1 MANFRSITQIGTSEP
16 FELQVA
22 RGQIPGHS
30 ALHKFGAVPEMS
42 VNTTGTVWDIDDTLY
57 PWSAFSSASVLTVDR
72 ASASD
77 AGKTIV
83 IQGLDENYQEITENV
98 TLTNATGNTTTR
110 TFIRVYRSYMY
121 NGSSANVGNI
131 DIKVSTTV
139 VARISAGNSQTLMG
153 VYTVPAGYTAY
164 LTQGVM
170 SVKSGADA
178 TGNFFVR
185 YGGETAFRIAH
196 TFEVASAE
204 YFYAFHVPFALPEK
218 SDVDI
223 RASVRSNNAR
233 VTAAF
238 DAYLIKNED
247 WTNGSEER
255 ESDTQNHW
263 QGRQLPQDQS
273 WCRHDQKGCCRVS

>member
-1 MANFRSITQIGTSEP
+1 MAHEIRSISQVGTSEP

-30 ALHKFGAVPEMS
+30 TLHKFGAVPAMS
-42 VNTTGTVWDIDDTLY
+42 INTTGTVWDINDTLY
-57 PWSAFSSASVLTVDR
+57 PWSAFATAGTLTVDR

-77 AGKTIV
+77 AGKIITI
-83 IQGLDENYQEITENV
+83 IGLDANYNEISENV
-98 TLTNATGNTTTR
+98 TLTNATGNPTSNS
-110 TFIRVYRSYMY
+110 FIRVYRAYMY
-121 NGSSANVGNI
+121 NGSAANVGNI
-131 DIKVSTTV
+131 DIKKGATT
-139 VARISAGNSQTLMG
+139 VARITAGKSQTLMG

-164 LTQGVM
+164 LSQGVM
-170 SVKSGADA
+170 SVQAGADA

-185 YGGETAFRIAH
+185 YGGQTAFRIAH

-233 VTAAF
+233 ITAAF
-238 DAYLIKNED
+238 DAILIKN
-247 WTNGSEER
+247 G
-255 ESDTQNHW
+255 
-263 QGRQLPQDQS
+263 GPL
-273 WCRHDQKGCCRVS
+273 

>member
-1 MANFRSITQIGTSEP
+1 MVHDIRSITQVGTSEP

-30 ALHKFGAVPEMS
+30 AVHKFGAVPEMS

-57 PWSAFSSASVLTVDR
+57 PWSSWSTAGTLTVDR

-77 AGKTIV
+77 AGKTITIV
-83 IQGLDENYQEITENV
+83 GLDADYNQITENV
-98 TLTNATGNTTTR
+98 TLTAATANATTQS
-110 TFIRVYRSYMY
+110 FIRVYRAYMY
-121 NGSSANVGNI
+121 NGSATNVGNI
-131 DIKVSTTV
+131 DIKKSATV
-139 VARISAGNSQTLMG
+139 VARITADKGQTLMA
-153 VYTVPAGYTAY
+153 VYTVPAGYSAY

-178 TGNFFVR
+178 TGNFFAR

-196 TFEVASAE
+196 TFEVASSD
-204 YFYAFHVPFALPEK
+204 YFYAFHVPFKLPEK
-218 SDVDI
+218 SDIDV

-238 DAYLIKNED
+238 DMYLIKE
-247 WTNGSEER
+247 TGP
-255 ESDTQNHW
+255 
-263 QGRQLPQDQS
+263 L
-273 WCRHDQKGCCRVS
+273 

>member
-1 MANFRSITQIGTSEP
+1 
-16 FELQVA
+16 
-22 RGQIPGHS
+22 
-30 ALHKFGAVPEMS
+30 
-42 VNTTGTVWDIDDTLY
+42 
-57 PWSAFSSASVLTVDR
+57 
-72 ASASD
+72 
-77 AGKTIV
+77 
-83 IQGLDENYQEITENV
+83 
-98 TLTNATGNTTTR
+98 
-110 TFIRVYRSYMY
+110 MY
-121 NGSSANVGNI
+121 NGSAANVGNI
-131 DIKVSTTV
+131 DIKVSTTI

-247 WTNGSEER
+247 WS
-255 ESDTQNHW
+255 
-263 QGRQLPQDQS
+263 
-273 WCRHDQKGCCRVS
+273 

>member
-1 MANFRSITQIGTSEP
+1 MVHDIRSITQVGTSEP

-30 ALHKFGAVPEMS
+30 AVHKFGAVPEMS

-57 PWSAFSSASVLTVDR
+57 PWSSWSTAGTLTVDR

-77 AGKTIV
+77 AGKTITIV
-83 IQGLDENYQEITENV
+83 GLDADYNQITENV
-98 TLTNATGNTTTR
+98 TLTAATGNATSQS
-110 TFIRVYRSYMY
+110 FIRVYRAYMY
-121 NGSSANVGNI
+121 NGSATNVGNI
-131 DIKVSTTV
+131 DIKKSSTA
-139 VARISAGNSQTLMG
+139 VARITAGKGQTLMA
-153 VYTVPAGYTAY
+153 VYTVPAGYSAY

-185 YGGETAFRIAH
+185 YSGETAFRIAH

-204 YFYAFHVPFALPEK
+204 YFYAFHVPFKLPEK
-218 SDVDI
+218 SDIDV

-238 DAYLIKNED
+238 DMYLIKE
-247 WTNGSEER
+247 TGP
-255 ESDTQNHW
+255 
-263 QGRQLPQDQS
+263 L
-273 WCRHDQKGCCRVS
+273 

>member
-1 MANFRSITQIGTSEP
+1 MSVYEIRSISQVGTSEP

-22 RGQIPGHS
+22 RGQIPGHT
-30 ALHKFGAVPEMS
+30 ALHKFGAVPAMS
-42 VNTTGTVWDIDDTLY
+42 INNTGTVWDINDTVY
-57 PWSAFSSASVLTVDR
+57 PWSAFSAASTLLVDR

-77 AGKTIV
+77 AGKIITI
-83 IQGLDENYQEITENV
+83 IALDANYNEISENV
-98 TLTNATGNTTTR
+98 TLTNPTGNPTTQS
-110 TFIRVYRSYMY
+110 FIRVYRAYMY
-121 NGSSANVGNI
+121 NGSAINVGNI
-131 DIKVSTTV
+131 DIKVSTTI
-139 VARISAGNSQTLMG
+139 VARITANKGQTLMG

-170 SVKSGADA
+170 SVQSGADA
-178 TGNFFVR
+178 TGDFFVR

-233 VTAAF
+233 CTAAF
-238 DAYLIKNED
+238 DAFIIKNR
-247 WTNGSEER
+247 GP
-255 ESDTQNHW
+255 
-263 QGRQLPQDQS
+263 L
-273 WCRHDQKGCCRVS
+273 